1 MATAK
6 APADLTE
13 MFCFDLYAASRA
25 VTAFYRPL
33 LADLGLTY
41 PQYLVM
47 VVLWREQRCS
57 IKELSDVLHLD
68 YGTLT
73 PLLRRLEA
81 HGFVTRERN
90 SDDERSV
97 TVGLTVLGA
106 ALRRRAGRI
115 QSRLQVASG
124 LDQGQAAALQETLRL
139 LTASVASY
147 DIGR

>member
-1 MATAK
+1 MATAT

-33 LADLGLTY
+33 LADLDLTY

-47 VVLWREQRCS
+47 AVLWREQHCS
-57 IKELSDVLHLD
+57 IKELGDLLRLD

-73 PLLRRLEA
+73 PLLRRLET
-81 HGFVTRERN
+81 HGLVTRKRS

-97 TVGLTVLGA
+97 TIGLTVAGA
-106 ALRRRAGRI
+106 ALRRRAGQI
-115 QSRLQVASG
+115 QSHLQAASG
-124 LDQGQAAALQETLRL
+124 LDHGQAASLQETLRS

-147 DIGR
+147 NTDR